1 MSNRFCGSQEQ
12 RSKIAAQREKEKA
25 RVKRKKEKARNS
37 KQTKAAMREAQGRED
52 DIATEDTSKHSELQP
67 SPLPAALDMRIDMST
82 SSARESVLILPD
94 RLPAQEVVAQ
104 GQKVHWSSSDL
115 VLGMRTVG
123 FFSPPQQG
131 PIHRVQLPVLRTEAR
146 SVPRKEGRGVG
157 GDSVSQTEENLAL

>member
-52 DIATEDTSKHSELQP
+52 DVATEDTSKHSELQP
-67 SPLPAALDMRIDMST
+67 SPLPGALDMRIDMST

-104 GQKVHWSSSDL
+104 GQKMHWSSPDL
-115 VLGMRTVG
+115 VLEMRTVG

-131 PIHRVQLPVLRTEAR
+131 PIHQLASGRAVDCPIAPIEVME
-146 SVPRKEGRGVG
+146 PRMHMHE
-157 GDSVSQTEENLAL
+157 